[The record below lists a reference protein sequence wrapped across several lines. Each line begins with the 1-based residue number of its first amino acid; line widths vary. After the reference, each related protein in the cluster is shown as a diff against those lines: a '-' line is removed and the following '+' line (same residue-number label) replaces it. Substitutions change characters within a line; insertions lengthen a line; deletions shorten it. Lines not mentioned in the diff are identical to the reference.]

1 MVFFDTETTGLD
13 FQKGQITQFAG
24 KRVLPDGSSCRAT
37 WYAQVKS
44 EVDYSEEVQK
54 LTGLEES
61 FLHEHGIFEEELA
74 KKVYN
79 FLFSHA
85 PVVLIAHNAQ
95 FDLLFILELMQR
107 YGYSLDDSPYSILDT
122 ITVARDRKEFPH
134 KLIDMMHHYNTNID
148 ANLHRADVDV
158 SVLIN
163 VFYSML
169 HEKNDINYY
178 LNVIGVPPK
187 KNIMG
192 YQLPGIRYKDQ
203 PWFHIGT
210 MRPPVY
216 ATIDI

>member
-13 FQKGQITQFAG
+13 YENGQITQFAG
-24 KRVLPDGSSCRAT
+24 KRVLPDGSSCQST
-37 WYAQVKS
+37 WYAQVKPDV
-44 EVDYSEEVQK
+44 EYPKEVQQ
-54 LTGLEES
+54 LTGLEEE
-61 FLHEHGIFEEELA
+61 FLHKCGVDEEVLA
-74 KKVYN
+74 KKVYG
-79 FLFSHA
+79 FLFSHQ

-107 YGYSLDDSPYSILDT
+107 YGYSLDEISYSILDT

-134 KLIDMMHHYNTNID
+134 KLIDMMHHYNTNVD

-169 HEKNDINYY
+169 HEKNDITYY

-187 KNIMG
+187 KDIMG

-203 PWFHIGT
+203 PWFHVGKI
-210 MRPPVY
+210 RPPVY